1 MIKCYGFLVLSW
13 SWAFACGC
21 FFLYGRPC
29 RIPCVLSF
37 FASCWLWLRSSLFS
51 SGTIYDSWKRKGI
64 PLKIS
69 GIPFLDIWC
78 APNLIF
84 CCVGKGSNKRGIVG
98 PFPKQQNGG
107 FAALA
112 HAPNLLPSN
121 EQLIYL
127 LLYSAQA
134 DCQATCAIAVSLT
147 GEIFRVP
154 GGQPKSHRDSGMGV
168 FRDMEKR
175 MFTSSENAKAFPAE
189 NSN

>member
-37 FASCWLWLRSSLFS
+37 SASCWLWLRSSLFS

-69 GIPFLDIWC
+69 GIPFLNIWR

-84 CCVGKGSNKRGIVG
+84 CCAQYLGFILLSSQIS
-98 PFPKQQNGG
+98 PKFFSCVFSYSVKNFCAVHGAI
-107 FAALA
+107 FA
-112 HAPNLLPSN
+112 
-121 EQLIYL
+121 
-127 LLYSAQA
+127 
-134 DCQATCAIAVSLT
+134 C
-147 GEIFRVP
+147 
-154 GGQPKSHRDSGMGV
+154 
-168 FRDMEKR
+168 
-175 MFTSSENAKAFPAE
+175 TSSLVSSSIYWIDCWKLTFVPF
-189 NSN
+189 